1 MEIQATLTSFVEK
14 IKVMFDFARI
24 DAYLLDK
31 KNDEGREAWL
41 GDEQESSDWKQEGKG
56 GIGLVLD
63 GCYW

>member
-31 KNDEGREAWL
+31 KNDEGREA
-41 GDEQESSDWKQEGKG
+41 
-56 GIGLVLD
+56 
-63 GCYW
+63 